1 MADKM
6 QLAEALTSA
15 SKSLERTQQRVEEVG
30 RILKALGHPDKHNA
44 ICNEISAQLAIAN
57 RNIRSIANE

>member
-30 RILKALGHPDKHNA
+30 RILKALGLSEQHIA
-44 ICNEISAQLAIAN
+44 ICHSIAAQLAVAN
-57 RNIRSIANE
+57 RGIRSIANE